1 MSSKDLIIAH
11 FNELRFSDVLSIEDF
26 KEIIIQSKTVEV
38 HDEDVNKWYQSYL
51 RAEQKKLKLF
61 RERLRIFLASI
72 RQREL
77 QKLEKEQL
85 SESYNLEEII
95 SSLYKLNEVFEGIV
109 MNQNDELRQKQA
121 ELANF
126 KDHLAASLDS
136 SDRSILDSINSSIE
150 AIEKYRK
157 ALDEGS

>member
-1 MSSKDLIIAH
+1 MSSTDLIIAH

-72 RQREL
+72 RQCEL

>member
-1 MSSKDLIIAH
+1 M
-11 FNELRFSDVLSIEDF
+11 
-26 KEIIIQSKTVEV
+26 
-38 HDEDVNKWYQSYL
+38 
-51 RAEQKKLKLF
+51 KLF